1 MIMIE
6 SILNSIS
13 EYYEWEWEST
23 KYFYSG
29 FLSPGFLQLYFWIF
43 IAVFA
48 RIKSDSLKKDL

>member
-1 MIMIE
+1 MLE
-6 SILNSIS
+6 SILNSMS
-13 EYYEWEWEST
+13 EYYEWEWERT